1 MGSTKT
7 FASLEIVTP
16 LSVSRALLNTSI
28 PTLLF
33 LALSTALLYSI
44 AYAVYQ
50 LVFSPLSALPGPWY
64 AAISDFWLTTHV
76 VRLQQ
81 CRTVQALF
89 DLYGPVVRV
98 GPNKIIF
105 CDATTMRSVYCVHK
119 FDKST
124 YYKSLLTNNNDH
136 AMTTLPHAEHAVRRK
151 AYSSHYIPSNLAL
164 FQDELQDLCLDLVD
178 ILGTPGN
185 TPIDCLDLFRHLM
198 VDIIG
203 TTVFGRFPGSLN
215 NWAKNI
221 QDPLATAV
229 YDFPKR
235 GIMRSAVPTWAWNL
249 VCRIPNNRLRQICDS
264 DRIMAQFVAG
274 HLYEMRAKMQAGPV
288 DGQADVEKF
297 PLLQRMLLHRV
308 FATNESLPDKDII
321 SECMGHLVAGV
332 DTSSTTLSYLLWEL
346 SRRTDIARR
355 LQAELDEVM
364 PDRAVIPDAV
374 TLTKLPYLNAFIKE
388 GLRLYGA
395 APSLL
400 ERVVPSTSPSG
411 LDDAFDLMGYAVPPD
426 TIVST
431 QAWSMHR
438 DASVFPSSE
447 TFLPERWLAVE
458 GVDGEEERLADM
470 TQNMMP
476 FGVGSR
482 ICGGQ
487 NLAQLVMRMAVAAV
501 ARNLDV
507 AADVTQ
513 TNERSME
520 MRDAFVLFPAAKE
533 CKLMFNARKN

>member
-1 MGSTKT
+1 MDSAKT
-7 FASLEIVTP
+7 FELVTP

-28 PTLLF
+28 SLSLF
-33 LALSTALLYSI
+33 L
-44 AYAVYQ
+44 
-50 LVFSPLSALPGPWY
+50 SPLAALPGPWY

-76 VRLQQ
+76 VRLRQ
-81 CRTVQALF
+81 CRAVQDLF
-89 DLYGPVVRV
+89 EH
-98 GPNKIIF
+98 
-105 CDATTMRSVYCVHK
+105 VYCVHK
-119 FDKST
+119 FDKSS
-124 YYKSLLTNNNDH
+124 YYKSVMTNNNDH

-151 AYSSHYIPSNLAL
+151 AYSPHYIPSNLAL
-164 FQDELQDLCLDLVD
+164 FQTDLQDLCLKLVD
-178 ILGTPGN
+178 ILGGASGSASV
-185 TPIDCLDLFRHLM
+185 DCLDLLRHLM

-203 TTVFGRFPGSLN
+203 TTVFGRLPGSLD
-215 NWAKNI
+215 NWAKDI

-235 GIMRSAVPTWAWNL
+235 GILRSAVPTWAWNL
-249 VCRIPNNRLRQICDS
+249 VCRIPNDRLRQVCDS

-274 HLYEMRAKMQAGPV
+274 RLYEMRTKLQAGPL
-288 DGQADVEKF
+288 

-308 FATNESLPDKDII
+308 FATNECMPDKDII
-321 SECMGHLVAGV
+321 SEAMGHLVAGV

-346 SRRTDIARR
+346 SRRTDIAKR
-355 LQAELDEVM
+355 LQTELDDAM

-388 GLRLYGA
+388 GLRVYGA

-400 ERVVPSTSPSG
+400 ERVVPSTAPSG
-411 LDDAFDLMGYAVPPD
+411 LDDSFDLMG
-426 TIVST
+426 TR
-431 QAWSMHR
+431 MHR
-438 DASVFPSSE
+438 DAGVFPSPE

-458 GVDGEEERLADM
+458 GVEGEEERLAMM
-470 TQNMMP
+470 TQHMMP

-501 ARNLDV
+501 ARNLNV
-507 AADVTQ
+507 AADAAQ

-533 CKLMFNARKN
+533 CKLTFNARKN